1 MPGLLY
7 DLEQLDLLS
16 LGLYLVDL
24 QDQNELNITCCTVS
38 NLVRSV
44 YVYPI
49 VIAEV
54 EP

>member
-16 LGLYLVDL
+16 LGLYLIQL
-24 QDQNELNITCCTVS
+24 EDQSELNITCCTVS
-38 NLVRSV
+38 NLVLSL
-44 YVYPI
+44 PI
-49 VIAEV
+49 AIAEV